1 MHDLHLA
8 DKILKTTLEVAK
20 KNNLKEVVVVE
31 INLGEVVEHG
41 ERVLPENLT
50 FNFQLLAKDTSAEK
64 AKLKV
69 NSVEGDSWELV
80 SIEGD

>member
-8 DKILKTTLEVAK
+8 DKILKATLEVAE
-20 KNNLKEVVVVE
+20 KNNLQKVDVVE
-31 INLGEVVEHG
+31 IDLGDLVEHG

-50 FNFQLLAKDTSAEK
+50 INFQLLAKGSIAEE

-69 NSVEGDSWELV
+69 NSIEGDSWKLK
-80 SIEGD
+80 SIEG

>member
-8 DKILKTTLEVAK
+8 DKILKTTLEVAE
-20 KNNLKEVVVVE
+20 KNNLKKVVVVE
-31 INLGEVVEHG
+31 INLGKVVEHG
-41 ERVLPENLT
+41 ERVLPENLS
-50 FNFQLLAKDTSAEK
+50 FNFNLLARNTVVEK

-69 NSVEGDSWELV
+69 NSVEGESWELV